1 MDALWRNLKRRLV
14 EFGVYPR
21 SGLARFTVW
30 VAGLYAV
37 SEILAFATPA
47 TSRWGGIF
55 AGWGAFFEFVTIV
68 CALFLL
74 LRWVRRK
81 LLWRLRNRLIVTY
94 AFIGVIPVVL
104 ILTMA
109 AIAGYIVG
117 NQLTTLLVDRGL
129 LAQVQSLNTLNSTV
143 SQEITKQLQKKP
155 SGPLQLASLAA
166 GGATD
171 AFPKWAVAAWYNGKQ
186 IPIAGAPSPLA
197 QLTDRN
203 RDLSGIVSYDR
214 GFWIRSFRAARTA
227 GGNLQ
232 VVMVV
237 PISQELLSRAGASD
251 LGLVTLYRIEPV
263 ENRLEPQSGSVKTSD
278 KANNKNRNFSFVPVV
293 SAGAEPVQEYRLDLR
308 LQFHSPF
315 PVIDWIK
322 GNETHPA
329 WVQVNTRP
337 SILNRRVFSD
347 FGDIGSGF
355 LILLTVVAIAFGVIE
370 LIALIIGVRL
380 TRTITG
386 SIAQLYR
393 ATQHINRGDFS
404 HRIDVRAN
412 DQLASLETS
421 FNSMT
426 ESLQR
431 LLLEQKEKQ
440 RLENELAIAQEVQAQ
455 LFPRDPKT
463 VSSLELWGVCKPART
478 VSGDYYDFVSL
489 GEERLGIAVGDISGK
504 GISAALLMATIHS
517 AVRVFELGAMPER
530 GELVAAGAAA
540 IASSTNVGTPRWSIA
555 AEQMQSPAEV
565 LTLLNRHLYH
575 STPQEKYATLFL
587 GIYDSASRTLT
598 YSNGGHLP
606 PFVIHDSGSM
616 RKLETGGLVVGLFPE
631 ITLEEEEVQLSRG
644 DMFVAFSD
652 GVTEPENEF
661 GEFGEE
667 RLLDLV
673 RSNRHQPL
681 ERISDTVMAAVLD
694 WIGDNEQPDD
704 VTLVLARVR

>member
-30 VAGLYAV
+30 VAGLYVV
-37 SEILAFATPA
+37 SEILAFVTPA

-94 AFIGVIPVVL
+94 VFIGVIPVVL

-109 AIAGYIVG
+109 ALAGYIVG
-117 NQLTTLLVDRGL
+117 NQLTTLLVDRDL
-129 LAQVQSLNTLNSTV
+129 LAQVQSLDTLNSTV
-143 SQEITKQLQKKP
+143 SQEITKHLQKKP

-171 AFPKWAVAAWYNGKQ
+171 SFPKWAIAAWYNGKQ

-237 PISQELLSRAGASD
+237 PISQELLSRAGAPD
-251 LGLVTLYRIEPV
+251 LGLVTLYRLEPV
-263 ENRLEPQSGSVKTSD
+263 EDRLRPVEAQSVGVKT
-278 KANNKNRNFSFVPVV
+278 ATRNKNLSFVPVA
-293 SAGAEPVQEYRLDLR
+293 SAGSEPVQEYMLDLS
-308 LQFHSPF
+308 LQFHSVF
-315 PVIDWIK
+315 PATDWIK
-322 GNETHPA
+322 GSETHPA

-337 SILNRRVFSD
+337 SILNRRVFTD
-347 FGDIGSGF
+347 LGEVGSAF
-355 LILLTVVAIAFGVIE
+355 LIALALVAIAFGVIE

-386 SIAQLYR
+386 SIAQLYS

-404 HRIDVRAN
+404 HRIHVRTN
-412 DQLASLETS
+412 DQLASLEKS

-530 GELVAAGAAA
+530 GQLVAAGAAA
-540 IASSTNVGTPRWSIA
+540 IASSTNVATARWSIA